1 MVATRRSKRS
11 LSEDS
16 SAENLTTEE
25 EIANIAEHARL
36 ETLHEN
42 TGEVEIIKSKSPG
55 KNKEAE
61 KTPNDDDQADDK
73 DSDDSDSDKDDNAE
87 EKIDSSG
94 EKVDRKKR
102 DSVKKTK
109 DKGPR
114 NDLTHLLPGYTATMK
129 LNTASLDKYRPSGGL
144 SELQRKA
151 ERTDKST
158 KDFVVE
164 ATSKHTSAMQN
175 SNNGLLST
183 SYTSAYASFKK
194 GTKRQPDTSAGS
206 GWFGMKPTA
215 MTDELKTDL
224 AIIKNRTY
232 LDPKRFYKSSDKFGK
247 VLQVGTV
254 IEGATEFYSSRLT
267 KKQRRSNLAE
277 EIMADPAS
285 ADYTKNKFKKMQQ
298 SKWEEA
304 KKRPN
309 FKSKRRGKR

>member
-16 SAENLTTEE
+16 SVQNLTTEE
-25 EIANIAEHARL
+25 QMVEIAEHARL
-36 ETLHEN
+36 ETLDEN
-42 TGEVEIIKSKSPG
+42 TEEVEIVKSKSPG
-55 KNKEAE
+55 KNKEVN
-61 KTPNDDDQADDK
+61 NDDRV
-73 DSDDSDSDKDDNAE
+73 DSDQKDENDA
-87 EKIDSSG
+87 D
-94 EKVDRKKR
+94 DRKKR
-102 DSVKKTK
+102 DSGKKTK
-109 DKGPR
+109 EKGPR
-114 NDLTHLLPGYTATMK
+114 NDLTHLIPGYTAPMK
-129 LNTASLDKYRPSGGL
+129 LNTTSLDKYRPSGGL
-144 SELQRKA
+144 SALQRKA
-151 ERTDKST
+151 EGTDKST
-158 KDFVVE
+158 KNFVVE

-175 SNNGLLST
+175 NSNGLLST

-194 GTKRQPDTSAGS
+194 GTKREADTSAGS
-206 GWFGMKPTA
+206 GWFGMKATA

-298 SKWEEA
+298 SKWEEV

>member
-1 MVATRRSKRS
+1 MVALRRSKRS

-16 SAENLTTEE
+16 SGQNLTTEE
-25 EIANIAEHARL
+25 EIAQIAEHARL
-36 ETLHEN
+36 ETLHE
-42 TGEVEIIKSKSPG
+42 TTKEVKIVKSKSPR

-61 KTPNDDDQADDK
+61 KAANNDDQADDSDQNEEK
-73 DSDDSDSDKDDNAE
+73 DENDADDSDHSD
-87 EKIDSSG
+87 
-94 EKVDRKKR
+94 KVDRRKR
-102 DSVKKTK
+102 DPEKKTK
-109 DKGPR
+109 VKGPR
-114 NDLTHLLPGYTATMK
+114 NDLTHLIPGYTAPMK
-129 LNTASLDKYRPSGGL
+129 LNTSSLDKYRSSGGL
-144 SELQRKA
+144 SELQRRA

-175 SNNGLLST
+175 NNTGLLST

-194 GTKRQPDTSAGS
+194 GTKRKPDTSAGS

>member
-1 MVATRRSKRS
+1 MVATRRSKRG
-11 LSEDS
+11 LSEDDQ
-16 SAENLTTEE
+16 NLTTEE
-25 EIANIAEHARL
+25 EILEIAEHARL
-36 ETLHEN
+36 ETLNEN
-42 TGEVEIIKSKSPG
+42 AEEVKIVKSKSPG
-55 KNKEAE
+55 KNKVAA
-61 KTPNDDDQADDK
+61 KAAKNDDQADSDQDEENDENDAADDEK
-73 DSDDSDSDKDDNAE
+73 DGGSDNND
-87 EKIDSSG
+87 
-94 EKVDRKKR
+94 KVDRKKR
-102 DSVKKTK
+102 DAEKKTK
-109 DKGPR
+109 EKGPR
-114 NDLTHLLPGYTATMK
+114 NDLTHLIPGYTAPMK
-129 LNTASLDKYRPSGGL
+129 LNAVSLDKYRPSGGL
-144 SELQRKA
+144 SGLQRKA

-164 ATSKHTSAMQN
+164 ATSKHTSAMQKN
-175 SNNGLLST
+175 SKGLLST

-224 AIIKNRTY
+224 SIIKNRTY

-247 VLQVGTV
+247 ILQVGTV
-254 IEGATEFYSSRLT
+254 IEGSTEFYSSRLT

-285 ADYTKNKFKKMQQ
+285 ADYAKNKFKKMQQ

>member
-1 MVATRRSKRS
+1 MVATRRSNRS
-11 LSEDS
+11 LSEDTS
-16 SAENLTTEE
+16 VQNLTTEE
-25 EIANIAEHARL
+25 EIAEIAEHARL
-36 ETLHEN
+36 ETLDEN
-42 TGEVEIIKSKSPG
+42 TEEVEIVKGKSPG
-55 KNKEAE
+55 KNKKAE
-61 KTPNDDDQADDK
+61 KAANDDDQADADQ
-73 DSDDSDSDKDDNAE
+73 NE
-87 EKIDSSG
+87 EKD
-94 EKVDRKKR
+94 ENDTHDRKKR
-102 DSVKKTK
+102 DSEKKTK

-114 NDLTHLLPGYTATMK
+114 NDLTHLIAGYTAPMK

-144 SELQRKA
+144 LGLQRKA

-175 SNNGLLST
+175 NNSGLLST

-194 GTKRQPDTSAGS
+194 GTKRQADTSAGS

-277 EIMADPAS
+277 EIMADPAA